1 KYEDMLN
8 NVYKQM
14 PDSVKNKER
23 FVIPLVKGHLEGNKT
38 VISNLKDIV
47 QTLGRDQDHVVKF
60 LLKELAAPGEIK
72 GNLFIIGTKTTSV
85 LVNEKIKNYDQ
96 PYVICNVCGKP
107 DTKIVKE
114 NGLYN
119 LICQACGNKQA
130 IRG

>member
-1 KYEDMLN
+1 FPGTFISGFIILYIMKYEDMLSN
-8 NVYKQM
+8 AYKQM

-47 QTLGRDQDHVVKF
+47 QTLGREQDHVVKF

-85 LVNEKIKNYDQ
+85 LVNEKI
-96 PYVICNVCGKP
+96 
-107 DTKIVKE
+107 
-114 NGLYN
+114 
-119 LICQACGNKQA
+119 
-130 IRG
+130 